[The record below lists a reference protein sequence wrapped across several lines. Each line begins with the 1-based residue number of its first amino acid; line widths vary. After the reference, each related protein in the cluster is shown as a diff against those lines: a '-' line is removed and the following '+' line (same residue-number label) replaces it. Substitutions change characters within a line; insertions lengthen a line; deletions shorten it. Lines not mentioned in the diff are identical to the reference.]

1 MEHSDEI
8 QRIADILDIDTKFVE
23 IKNTFVYIGKV
34 KKNKKFPLNIDKLR
48 DLLRRAHYHH
58 FENFIFRN
66 FKIKTSNNKIIKIR
80 NDKAIKDC
88 EFYNC
93 EFDDFHIQSLQVG
106 NLTFSNCVFETLEIS
121 NCQIVNL
128 SLEDNKITKSF
139 LLDNSKDTSL
149 TSKDNKEKTSL
160 TINYIETNSITI
172 IGTLLQIS
180 LSNINTKKLNFRFC
194 KIQSA
199 LTINKDNKIDKFLMS
214 KSEINGANFEDIG
227 CEDIEIQHCIFKKSV
242 YFPKICKKINIRK
255 SEFEKVYS
263 SDVYFD
269 EVRFYQNTFKD
280 ELDFKTC
287 QFEKNAHFSNNT
299 FQKNAY
305 FNNSIFKG
313 YGYFGECK
321 FEQRASFYGVTFEKT
336 PNFSQA
342 IFKGDLNIVNTNLN
356 FDFEDLE
363 LRIKKEFEEYNKNKE
378 DTKALQNF
386 ANDFRDSFRIFKSVL
401 VANHNVLNALDFRR
415 AELYCK
421 EVELKAKY
429 NERHIEGSSEIE
441 MRKNTRKFKERVD
454 YLLLCFYRKLC
465 EHHTDFL
472 RVFNNLILLIAL
484 YALFAYLGNFDELV
498 NENNSLKKY
507 LDIFLGL
514 QMWLNDNVCIVFI
527 LLSSIF
533 VVLGIYKAYKN
544 GNLSFA
550 KIFLKQLFSKS
561 LKTDMKKMGIF
572 IILIICALLASC
584 IFILKEMDIVSILLN
599 IALFLSFVFSYLWL
613 VLLNNIIFR
622 YIFIIYAYL
631 LNLVFIIGCGEI
643 VILHPIIGKI
653 IDNNGVPTNPSL
665 SLLTLAY
672 TILMIL
678 VLFSLQKTARKNS
691 IVPS

>member
-1 MEHSDEI
+1 M
-8 QRIADILDIDTKFVE
+8 
-23 IKNTFVYIGKV
+23 
-34 KKNKKFPLNIDKLR
+34 
-48 DLLRRAHYHH
+48 
-58 FENFIFRN
+58 
-66 FKIKTSNNKIIKIR
+66 
-80 NDKAIKDC
+80 
-88 EFYNC
+88 
-93 EFDDFHIQSLQVG
+93 
-106 NLTFSNCVFETLEIS
+106 TFSNCVFETLKIC

-128 SLEDNKITKSF
+128 SLECNKITESF
-139 LLDNSKDTSL
+139 LLDNSQDTSL
-149 TSKDNKEKTSL
+149 TSEDNKEKTSL
-160 TINYIETNSITI
+160 NINYIETNSITI

-180 LSNINTKKLNFRFC
+180 LSNISTRRLNFRFC

-199 LTINKDNKIDKFLMS
+199 FINKYNKIDKFLMS
-214 KSEINGANFEDIG
+214 NSEINDANFEDMS

-255 SEFEKVYS
+255 SEFEKNVYFGGA
-263 SDVYFD
+263 YFD
-269 EVRFYQNTFKD
+269 EVGFYQNTFKD
-280 ELDFKTC
+280 ELDFRTC

-305 FNNSIFKG
+305 FDNSIFKS

-363 LRIKKEFEEYNKNKE
+363 LRIKKEIEEYNENRE
-378 DTKALQNF
+378 DAKALQNL
-386 ANDFRDSFRIFKSVL
+386 ANDFRDSFRTFKSVL
-401 VANHNVLNALDFRR
+401 VANHNVLNALDFHR

-421 EVELKAKY
+421 EVELKAKC

-441 MRKNTRKFKERVD
+441 MRKNARKFKERVD

-550 KIFLKQLFSKS
+550 KISLKQLFSKS
-561 LKTDMKKMGIF
+561 LKADMKKMGIF

>member
-1 MEHSDEI
+1 M
-8 QRIADILDIDTKFVE
+8 
-23 IKNTFVYIGKV
+23 
-34 KKNKKFPLNIDKLR
+34 
-48 DLLRRAHYHH
+48 
-58 FENFIFRN
+58 
-66 FKIKTSNNKIIKIR
+66 
-80 NDKAIKDC
+80 
-88 EFYNC
+88 
-93 EFDDFHIQSLQVG
+93 
-106 NLTFSNCVFETLEIS
+106 TFSNCVFETLEIS

-139 LLDNSKDTSL
+139 SLDNSKDTSL

-180 LSNINTKKLNFRFC
+180 LSNISTKKLNFRFC

-199 LTINKDNKIDKFLMS
+199 FINKYNKIDKFLMS
-214 KSEINGANFEDIG
+214 KSEINDADFEDIG
-227 CEDIEIQHCIFKKSV
+227 CEDITIRYCIFRKSF
-242 YFPKICKKINIRK
+242 YFPKICKKINIWK

-280 ELDFKTC
+280 EVHFRTC

-363 LRIKKEFEEYNKNKE
+363 LRIKKEIEEYNTNRE

-386 ANDFRDSFRIFKSVL
+386 ANDFRDSFRTFKSVL
-401 VANHNVLNALDFRR
+401 VANHNVLNALDFHR

-421 EVELKAKY
+421 EVELKAKC
-429 NERHIEGSSEIE
+429 NEGSSEIE
-441 MRKNTRKFKERVD
+441 MRKNARKFKKRVD

-498 NENNSLKKY
+498 NENNRLKKY
-507 LDIFLGL
+507 
-514 QMWLNDNVCIVFI
+514 IVFI

-691 IVPS
+691 IIPSWFVVLSANKTLKDNWLKICYNNASSWQQGNLNV